1 LVFDIVWME
10 IAGETVTIDA
20 VVYFLWAIWVG
31 WIFSTVGAFGGI
43 MAGVGHISIL
53 GIGKYGTTLKGVQ
66 IQKGMYSDAGKYI
79 TDHIR
84 FSNTLMTWLNS
95 LSSTINWYTQKRL
108 VWPAAI
114 AMGLGMVIG
123 AQVAVWGTGGALGVK
138 LYKGLFGL
146 ATWAVSIYMFYQITP
161 RAKAG
166 KKKGREAAKRFQQRV
181 EELRKEGK
189 IHELEGISNVKYSL
203 DKVEFNFFGER
214 FVAKNYL
221 PFFYG
226 LLIGF
231 IAALIGV
238 GGGFMI
244 VPFFTALGW
253 PMYITPAVSSLT
265 VFLNQCSALAGWFAR
280 GLEFPIAMVI
290 AWAGIL
296 IGSYIGPRTQKYL
309 PMDSLFAIFGLLAF
323 YVGTRYIAAGFF
335 GIKLPP

>member
-1 LVFDIVWME
+1 MVIGEETIKINAIV
-10 IAGETVTIDA
+10 
-20 VVYFLWAIWVG
+20 YLLWCIWVG

-53 GIGKYGTTLKGVQ
+53 GIGNWASKLKGKS
-66 IQKGMYSDAGKYI
+66 ISIGMYNDAGKYL

-84 FSNTLMTWLNS
+84 FSNTAITWLNS

-123 AQVAVWGTGGALGVK
+123 AQVAVWGTGGKLGVA

-146 ATWAVSIYMFYQITP
+146 CTWAVSIYMFYQITP
-161 RAKAG
+161 RAKAS
-166 KKKGREAAKRFQQRV
+166 KSKGREAAKRFQERV
-181 EELRKEGK
+181 EELRKSGRLQ
-189 IHELEGISNVKYSL
+189 ELEGITNVKYSL
-203 DKVEFNFFGER
+203 SQVEFDFFGEH

-238 GGGFMI
+238 GGGFLI

-253 PMYITPAVSSLT
+253 PMYITPAVSALT

-280 GLEFPIAMVI
+280 GIEFVWPIVI
-290 AWAGIL
+290 GWAGIL

-309 PMDSLFAIFGLLAF
+309 PMDVLFAMFGALAF

-335 GIKLPP
+335 GIHLPP

>member
-1 LVFDIVWME
+1 MIDVTWME
-10 IAGETVTIDA
+10 IAGEEIKINA
-20 VVYFLWAIWVG
+20 IVYLLWCIWVG

-53 GIGKYGTTLKGVQ
+53 GIGNWASKLKGKSVN
-66 IQKGMYSDAGKYI
+66 IGMYSDAGKYL

-84 FSNTLMTWLNS
+84 FSNTAITWLNS

-123 AQVAVWGTGGALGVK
+123 AQAAVWGTGGKLGVA
-138 LYKGLFGL
+138 LYKGIFGL
-146 ATWAVSIYMFYQITP
+146 ATWAVSFYMFYQITP
-161 RAKAG
+161 RAKAS
-166 KKKGREAAKRFQQRV
+166 KSKGREAAKRFQKRV
-181 EELRKEGK
+181 EELRNSGRL
-189 IHELEGISNVKYSL
+189 HELEGISNVKYSL
-203 DKVEFNFFGER
+203 SKVEFDFFGEH

-244 VPFFTALGW
+244 VPFFTAIGW
-253 PMYITPAVSSLT
+253 PMYITPAVSALT

-280 GLEFPIAMVI
+280 GVQFVWPII
-290 AWAGIL
+290 IGWAGIL

-309 PMDSLFAIFGLLAF
+309 PMDALFAMFGLLAF

-335 GIKLPP
+335 GIHLPP

>member
-1 LVFDIVWME
+1 MVIHGEEIKINAIV
-10 IAGETVTIDA
+10 
-20 VVYFLWAIWVG
+20 YLLWCVWVG

-53 GIGKYGTTLKGVQ
+53 GIGNWASKLKGKSVS
-66 IQKGMYSDAGKYI
+66 IGMYNDAGKYL

-84 FSNTLMTWLNS
+84 FSNTAITWLNS

-123 AQVAVWGTGGALGVK
+123 AQVAVWGTGGKLGVA
-138 LYKGLFGL
+138 LYKGLFGIC
-146 ATWAVSIYMFYQITP
+146 TWAVSFYMFYQITP
-161 RAKAG
+161 RAKAS
-166 KKKGREAAKRFQQRV
+166 KSKGREAAKRFQQRV
-181 EELRKEGK
+181 EELRKSGRLD
-189 IHELEGISNVKYSL
+189 ELEGITNVKYSL
-203 DKVEFNFFGER
+203 SQVEFDFFGEH

-244 VPFFTALGW
+244 VPFFTAIGW
-253 PMYITPAVSSLT
+253 PMYITPAVSALT

-280 GLEFPIAMVI
+280 GVQFVWPITIGWV
-290 AWAGIL
+290 GIL

-309 PMDSLFAIFGLLAF
+309 PMDALFAMFGGLAF

-335 GIKLPP
+335 GIHLPP

>member
-1 LVFDIVWME
+1 MLDVTWME
-10 IAGETVTIDA
+10 IAGETIKINA
-20 VVYFLWAIWVG
+20 LVYLLWCIWVG

-53 GIGKYGTTLKGVQ
+53 GIGAWAKKLKGKA
-66 IQKGMYSDAGKYI
+66 INIGMYNDAGKYL

-84 FSNTLMTWLNS
+84 FSNTAITWLNS

-114 AMGLGMVIG
+114 AMGLGMVFG
-123 AQVAVWGTGGALGVK
+123 AQAAVWGTGGKLGVA

-146 ATWAVSIYMFYQITP
+146 CTWAVSFYMFYQVTP
-161 RAKAG
+161 RAKAS
-166 KKKGREAAKRFQQRV
+166 KSKGREAAKRFQQRV
-181 EELRKEGK
+181 EELKKAGK
-189 IHELEGISNVKYSL
+189 LKELEGITNVKYSL
-203 DKVEFNFFGER
+203 SQVEFDFFGEH

-226 LLIGF
+226 LIIGF
-231 IAALIGV
+231 ITVLIGV
-238 GGGFMI
+238 GGGFLI
-244 VPFFTALGW
+244 VPFFTAIGW
-253 PMYITPAVSSLT
+253 PMYITPAVSALT

-280 GLEFPIAMVI
+280 GLVFPIAIVI
-290 AWAGIL
+290 GWVGIL

-309 PMDSLFAIFGLLAF
+309 PMDTLFVIFGSLAF
-323 YVGTRYIAAGFF
+323 YVGLRYILAGFF

>member
-1 LVFDIVWME
+1 MLDVTWME
-10 IAGETVTIDA
+10 VAGETIKINA
-20 VVYFLWAIWVG
+20 VLYLLWCIWVG

-53 GIGKYGTTLKGVQ
+53 GIGAWAKKLKGKS
-66 IQKGMYSDAGKYI
+66 INIGMYSDAGKYL

-84 FSNTLMTWLNS
+84 FSNTAITWLNS

-114 AMGLGMVIG
+114 AMGLGMVFG
-123 AQVAVWGTGGALGVK
+123 AQVAVWGTGGKLGVA
-138 LYKGLFGL
+138 LYKGLFGIV
-146 ATWAVSIYMFYQITP
+146 TIIVSFYMFYQITP
-161 RAKAG
+161 RAKAS
-166 KKKGREAAKRFQQRV
+166 KSKGREAAARFRERV
-181 EELRKEGK
+181 EELRKAGK
-189 IHELEGISNVKYSL
+189 LHELEGITNVKYSVG
-203 DKVEFNFFGER
+203 KVEFDFFGEH

-231 IAALIGV
+231 VAALVGI
-238 GGGFMI
+238 GGGFAI
-244 VPFFTALGW
+244 VPFFVAIGW
-253 PMYITPAVSSLT
+253 PMYIAPAVSALT

-280 GLEFPIAMVI
+280 GVQFVWPIVI
-290 AWAGIL
+290 GWVGIL

-309 PMDSLFAIFGLLAF
+309 PMDFLFGMFGALAF
-323 YVGTRYIAAGFF
+323 YVGFRYIMAGFF